1 MSRKN
6 SSSSRKGGGGG
17 GQRLERGEAAQGNGM
32 ERGESQRVVRGVR
45 ARDTVQVEHDEAPRR
60 LVEVM
65 VG

>member
-45 ARDTVQVEHDEAPRR
+45 VRDTVQVEHDEAPRR
-60 LVEVM
+60 LVEDM